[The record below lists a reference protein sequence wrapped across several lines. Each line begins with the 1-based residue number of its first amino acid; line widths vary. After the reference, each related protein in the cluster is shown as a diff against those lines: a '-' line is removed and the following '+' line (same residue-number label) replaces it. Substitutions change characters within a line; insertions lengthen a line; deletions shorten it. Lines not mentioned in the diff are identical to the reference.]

1 MPQPYGYAIFDM
13 PPNSDFSSFD
23 TLNNCLP
30 GNCISLFESRF
41 TQKIKAERAK
51 VLSAFMVRVA
61 RLELAAS
68 WSQRAIGTF
77 F

>member
-23 TLNNCLP
+23 TLNDCLP

-41 TQKIKAERAK
+41 IQTKKSRVRKADSG
-51 VLSAFMVRVA
+51 LLGLMVIMDTILGNS
-61 RLELAAS
+61 LENVPLM
-68 WSQRAIGTF
+68 
-77 F
+77 

>member
-30 GNCISLFESRF
+30 GNCISLFES
-41 TQKIKAERAK
+41 QIGRAH
-51 VLSAFMVRVA
+51 V
-61 RLELAAS
+61 
-68 WSQRAIGTF
+68 
-77 F
+77 

>member
-23 TLNNCLP
+23 TLNDCLP

-41 TQKIKAERAK
+41 IQTKKSRVRKADSG
-51 VLSAFMVRVA
+51 LLVRVA
-61 RLELAAS
+61 RLVCICAD
-68 WSQRAIGTF
+68 RRR
-77 F
+77 